1 MGNDNKSQKFIKLEG
16 TYKMGK
22 GIFLVI
28 IGVSLITSIL
38 ILKLNANSKEGLQT
52 TVDHY
57 ENTQARIIANSGVEV
72 YLEKLRRDKDLH
84 GKFDNINLL
93 DGNYD
98 IDISGPD
105 SFMTITSS
113 GHFGNTNHQTIV
125 TAAREPAVLPTVSGA
140 MYISTDTLNVKLQ
153 GDLEIDG
160 NDRNIDD
167 SPGPEAPMPGISV
180 DDPSDSAY
188 VVNSLKPKISKSIE
202 GFGGDPSVHTT
213 VNNTDWEQVTRD
225 LIFAADY
232 TLPTGT
238 YTTGTVLG
246 TFADPKI
253 TFVNGDV
260 EFSGTSSGSG
270 IMIIN
275 GNVRMSGEFTYSG
288 MLIVYGQSSIET
300 TLVGNGGIYGTTA
313 LVGNNVDI
321 KSTGTASFY
330 YSSQAINNAK
340 VNLKSSRFEILS
352 WWE

>member
-1 MGNDNKSQKFIKLEG
+1 MGR
-16 TYKMGK
+16 
-22 GIFLVI
+22 GII
-28 IGVSLITSIL
+28 IVVLGVSVITALL
-38 ILKLNANSKEGLQT
+38 ILQLNANSKEGLQT
-52 TVDHY
+52 TVDQY
-57 ENTQARIIANSGVEV
+57 ELTQARIISNSGIEV
-72 YLEKLRRDKDLH
+72 YLEKLRRNKSLH
-84 GKFDNINLL
+84 GSFSKIDLM

-105 SFMTITSS
+105 SLLTITSS

-125 TAAREPAVLPTVSGA
+125 QAAREPAVLPGVSGA
-140 MYISTDTLNVKLQ
+140 VYISTDTLKVKLQ
-153 GDLEIDG
+153 GNLDIDG

-167 SPGPEAPMPGISV
+167 SPGPEAPMPGIAV
-180 DDPSDSAY
+180 DDPNDSAY
-188 VVNSLKPKISKSIE
+188 VINTIKPKIANSIE
-202 GFGGDPSVHTT
+202 GLGGDPSVHTT
-213 VNNTDWEQVTRD
+213 VDNTNWEQVTKD

-260 EFSGTSSGSG
+260 DFSGTATGSG

-275 GNVRMSGEFTYSG
+275 GDVYMSGEFTYFG

-300 TLVGNGGIYGTTA
+300 TLVGNGGLYGSTVI
-313 LVGNNVDI
+313 VGSEVDI
-321 KSTGTASFY
+321 KSTGTAGFY